1 MGGNFHW
8 ADTTMLVLYALLM
21 IGMGIY
27 YKRKTRTSEEFM
39 VAGRTIPAWAA
50 GLAVMGA
57 YTSSLSYVATPG
69 KAWASNWHP
78 ILFALAVFPVTW
90 VVCRF
95 AVPYYRK
102 MKLIS
107 VYGFLED
114 RLGQWG
120 RTYGAFVFILLQI
133 ARIAVILFLVALVFQ
148 LVFFPVSEGGETG
161 HGFIIS
167 VIVIIGVI
175 TIFYTL
181 LGGMQ
186 AVIWTDVIQ
195 SIIMIG
201 ALLYVA
207 ILLTTQVFG
216 GAEAPIYEAWRQG
229 KFSLGSTDFDLRT
242 RGLVDRTIWTMIIFA
257 VVENLRNLLT
267 DQNYVQKYASCPTE
281 RAAKRSIW
289 IAMGIYIPLTTIF
302 VYIGTCLWAFYS
314 GGTELQDAGITM
326 AGCDSVF
333 PHYIAHELPPGLRG
347 LIVAAIIA
355 AAMSTIS
362 SAFNCAATVSLLD
375 FYKKYVK
382 PDLSDRGGVI
392 FLRLATFVW
401 GALGIGCAVLMLRA
415 KSILDVWWQVS
426 GIFGGPIVGL
436 FLLALIKI
444 RVRLWQGLVS
454 VVASIAVIAWASFL
468 REGSIIEGSA
478 VFNWFASWLPLCTL
492 DKIIIGAV
500 GTAVLMA
507 VAVVFGLTNR
517 LKEIPDAK
525 G

>member
-1 MGGNFHW
+1 MDASFHW
-8 ADTTMLVLYALLM
+8 LDITMLVLYALLM

-57 YTSSLSYVATPG
+57 YTSSISYVAVPG
-69 KAWASNWHP
+69 KAFLSNWHP
-78 ILFALAVFPVTW
+78 LLFALAVVPVAW
-90 VVCRF
+90 VVCRY

-107 VYGFLED
+107 VYSFLEE

-120 RTYGAFVFILLQI
+120 RAYAALVFILLQI
-133 ARIAVILFLVALVFQ
+133 SRIAVILYLVALVFR
-148 LVFFPVSEGGETG
+148 LVFFTGAQAEGDGNEVL
-161 HGFIIS
+161 IA

-186 AVIWTDVIQ
+186 AVIWTDVVQ

-201 ALLYVA
+201 ALAYCA
-207 ILLTTQVFG
+207 IALTVQVFG
-216 GAEAPIYEAWRQG
+216 GTEPLIANAWPD
-229 KFSLGSTDFDLRT
+229 KFSPGSLDFDLKT

-267 DQNYVQKYASCPTE
+267 DQNYVQKFASCPTE

-289 IAMGIYIPLTTIF
+289 IAMGIYIPLTAIF
-302 VYIGTCLWAFYS
+302 VYIGTCLWAYYS
-314 GGTELQDAGITM
+314 TGTELQEAGIVT
-326 AGCDSVF
+326 AEITKGDYIF
-333 PHYIAHELPPGLRG
+333 PHYIANQLPPGLRG
-347 LIVAAIIA
+347 LMVAAIVA

-375 FYKKYVK
+375 FYKKYLK
-382 PDLSDRGGVI
+382 RDLSDRGSVI
-392 FLRLATFVW
+392 FLRIATFVW
-401 GALGIGCAVLMLRA
+401 GFVGTACALLMLRVG
-415 KSILDVWWQVS
+415 SVLDVWWKVS

-436 FLLALIKI
+436 FLLSLVNI
-444 RVRLWQGLVS
+444 RVRLWQGLLS
-454 VVASIAVIAWASFL
+454 VVASVAVIGWATFV
-468 REGSIIEGSA
+468 REGSIIEGTRLFGWLS
-478 VFNWFASWLPLCTL
+478 SKLPLCTL
-492 DKIIIGAV
+492 DVILIGAL
-500 GTAVLMA
+500 GTAVLMI
-507 VAVVFGLTNR
+507 VAAVFGLTNR
-517 LKEIPDAK
+517 KKTPAV
-525 G
+525 